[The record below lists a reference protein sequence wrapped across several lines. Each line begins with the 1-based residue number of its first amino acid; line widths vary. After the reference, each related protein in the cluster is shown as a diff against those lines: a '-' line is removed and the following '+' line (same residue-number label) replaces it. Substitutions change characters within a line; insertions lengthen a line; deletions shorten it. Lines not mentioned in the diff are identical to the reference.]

1 MKDFD
6 VNQIDVAEY
15 IKLFNTN
22 MEGVEF
28 NNVISE
34 EQLKQELT
42 LFNKSTIEQQNYLST
57 MTLKDWGFVVDGEDV
72 GDRFESID
80 RNGILVLNKHIFEYI
95 SSLDVNSI
103 LDAGAGGGMNTKIL
117 STKFGDRKV
126 KFYCVENHKNH
137 CEIIKS
143 NFGEEYDV
151 NKPYVKVPN
160 AEVINA
166 SLHNIPLEDN
176 SVDLVF
182 SHAVMS
188 HIPYIPAVCALKE
201 LSRVTSKYI
210 VHVEQK
216 NSVFNIVV
224 PGYTTHESNRNCT
237 VNYSKI
243 YENLGFKQIN
253 YLEVPLGVNN
263 QIMCV
268 YVGEKIKS

>member
-1 MKDFD
+1 MKDFNAD
-6 VNQIDVAEY
+6 QINTSEY

-22 MEGVEF
+22 NEGIDF
-28 NNVISE
+28 NNVLTE
-34 EQLKQELT
+34 ESVKNELN

-72 GDRFESID
+72 GDRFENID
-80 RNGILVLNKHIFEYI
+80 RNGFLVLNKYIFETI
-95 SSLDVNSI
+95 SKLDVKSV

-117 STKFGDRKV
+117 STKFGNKDV

-137 CEIIKS
+137 CEIIKA
-143 NFGEEYDV
+143 NLGEQCTV
-151 NKPYVKVPN
+151 NKPYVRVSN

-176 SVDLVF
+176 FVDLVF

-188 HIPYIPAVCALKE
+188 HIPYIPAICDIKE

-216 NSVFNIVV
+216 NSILNIVV

-237 VNYSKI
+237 VNYPKI
-243 YENLGFKQIN
+243 YESLGFKQIN
-253 YLEVPLGVNN
+253 YEEIPLGVNN

-268 YVGEKIKS
+268 YVGEKI